1 MSVKSLLDFTQT
13 HLRVLALA
21 LPWITSETADL
32 INSDGDKKSFTTH
45 FSMFTINGIAEINEW
60 SYGHQSNFDSRYPE
74 VASIIALLVIS
85 LLISVFV
92 YIMGKAKLGDI
103 TYTAFHFMQWVFDLI
118 VIGLFYG
125 LVEEELERLNYD
137 AISFG
142 LFALIG
148 CLLVST
154 FHVARLAGQ
163 KTKLWTFGDGG
174 SKY

>member
-1 MSVKSLLDFTQT
+1 MSKKSLLDFTQT
-13 HLRVLALA
+13 HLRVLALT
-21 LPWITSETADL
+21 LPWITSKSGELT
-32 INSDGDKKSFTTH
+32 NSDGEKKEFVSHIPIFT
-45 FSMFTINGIAEINEW
+45 MNAVAAANEW
-60 SYGHQSNFDSRYPE
+60 SLGHVDTFNSRYTE

-85 LLISVFV
+85 LLISVGV
-92 YIMGKAKLGDI
+92 YLTGKESLGDA

-125 LVEEELERLNYD
+125 LVDDELDRLNYD
-137 AISFG
+137 PISFG

-163 KTKLWTFGDGG
+163 KTKLWTFGHAG
-174 SKY
+174 KY